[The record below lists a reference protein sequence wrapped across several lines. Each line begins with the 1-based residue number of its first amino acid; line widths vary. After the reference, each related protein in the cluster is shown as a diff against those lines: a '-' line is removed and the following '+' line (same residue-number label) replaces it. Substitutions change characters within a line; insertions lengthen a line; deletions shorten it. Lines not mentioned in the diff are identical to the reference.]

1 MESYVEMMKP
11 FVEITEAMESEKWK
25 TILTLRPLLH
35 QLLTNLV
42 DSTANNTIKTY
53 MKKAML
59 TI

>member
-1 MESYVEMMKP
+1 MMKP